1 VISEGQTNRRNF
13 LTKAA
18 VSLAAVSPA
27 GAQVRRERGE
37 PLRIGCLNVHSYSHL
52 LPLWAPLMNPREEKK
67 EIALTG
73 MRITHCWE
81 IDPALSAEFAKM
93 YRCEAVRNF
102 DDMLGKVDGIISG
115 GYYNYPWNH
124 ILHQP
129 YLEAGLPNLINRPF
143 AGSLVNARKM
153 IDTARKHG
161 AAILCPS
168 AYEYTDAIA
177 RAKAWVTGK
186 KILCYGATNAFDEY
200 PTHGVHGV
208 YMIHRAIAEAGNP
221 IVSVAYRSKN
231 WYSLPGVMTFEHQDK
246 SGNPFLG
253 TLHQI
258 GGPWGT
264 LHIYTPEEYGGK
276 QFDIQGGTGFPF
288 NTTEAWAPTIWAY
301 QRMAIYKEMPQS
313 FEAILE
319 KTRVF
324 LAGFRSVLDG
334 GKVTRLDEVPEEWEA
349 PVALPAKANDPTV
362 SLFRKKFGS

>member
-1 VISEGQTNRRNF
+1 MISVGQTNRRKF
-13 LTKAA
+13 LASA
-18 VSLAAVSPA
+18 PVSLAAVSQA
-27 GAQVRRERGE
+27 GAQARDPVA
-37 PLRIGCLNVHSYSHL
+37 PFRIGCLNVHNYSHL
-52 LPLWAPLMNPREEKK
+52 LPLWAPLMNPRSEKK

-81 IDPALSAEFAKM
+81 IDPARSAEFAKM
-93 YRCEAVRNF
+93 YHCEPVKNF

-115 GYYNYPWNH
+115 GYYQYPWNH

-143 AGSLVNARKM
+143 ASSLVKARKM
-153 IDTARKHG
+153 LDTARKHG

-177 RAKAWVTGK
+177 RAKAWAAGK
-186 KILCYGATNAFDEY
+186 KILCYTATNAFDEY

-221 IVSVAYRSKN
+221 IVSVSYRAAN
-231 WYSLPGVMTFEHQDK
+231 WYSMPGVMTFEHRDK
-246 SGNPFLG
+246 TGNSFLG

-258 GGPWGT
+258 NAPWGT
-264 LHIYTPEEYGGK
+264 LQIHTAEETAGK
-276 QFDIQGGTGFPF
+276 QFDIHGGTGFPF
-288 NTTEAWAPTIWAY
+288 SATEAWAPTIWVY
-301 QRMAIYKEMPQS
+301 QRMALYNELPQS
-313 FEAILE
+313 FESIWE

-334 GKVTRLDEVPEEWEA
+334 GKVTRLDEVPEKWEA
-349 PVALPAKANDPTV
+349 PVELPAKAADPTV
-362 SLFRKKFGS
+362 SLFRKMFGS